1 MSDDI
6 KNDGESVKPATR
18 DKLTRLGDQ
27 LDAAQAATGKVP
39 PRLFKEYRTLL
50 RERAEAAPLPKVTI
64 KIAADFWRVNEMLN
78 AAFKRY
84 HDLKTEFHDMQFRED
99 GVTFRQMADVQAT
112 LWIAQR
118 EWLHIAARI
127 NARAAKKAK
136 RIKEFSKAKRQRT
149 QLGSNLGSAL
159 LKSIRETRHV

>member
-1 MSDDI
+1 MSSA
-6 KNDGESVKPATR
+6 ERR
-18 DKLTRLGDQ
+18 DRLTQLGDQ
-27 LDAAQAATGKVP
+27 LDAAQKASGKVP
-39 PRLFKEYRTLL
+39 ARLFKQYRTML

-78 AAFKRY
+78 AAFARY
-84 HDLKTEFHDMQFRED
+84 RDLKAEFHDMQFRED

-127 NARAAKKAK
+127 NAHAARKANRK
-136 RIKEFSKAKRQRT
+136 THWQRVRQAERNSVKTGEFTFPVVVQMGRQ
-149 QLGSNLGSAL
+149 S
-159 LKSIRETRHV
+159 